1 MAEVK
6 IKEEDETPVETEKTD
21 TPEEDDTSSSGSAI
35 DIQER
40 NILLTINHN
49 N

>member
-1 MAEVK
+1 MAEEK

-35 DIQER
+35 DIQEST
-40 NILLTINHN
+40 ILLTIRHDN
-49 N
+49 